1 MAFTDF
7 SFETAVK
14 TFNLEVS
21 RDGLFTDVPEVT
33 PSGWLLE
40 TLKRGQDVAFNS
52 EKSRSEYMIAPVLL
66 EVKVMFN
73 GLAVFSGQ
81 RLDVDSSRGLT
92 GECDYIIA
100 KSATV
105 PLLQTPI
112 LSVVEAT
119 QAREVHLWGQ
129 EAKRQDIEMGYGQ
142 TVAQMVAALEF
153 NQRDSSPLPQVY
165 GCITTGE
172 NWQFLRLENSQLVI
186 ENKRHYLSELGSLLG
201 SFKRILEQFL

>member
-7 SFETAVK
+7 SFEAAAK
-14 TFNLEVS
+14 TFDIEVTQAI
-21 RDGLFTDVPEVT
+21 LFADVPVLS
-33 PSGWLLE
+33 PSSWLLE
-40 TLKRGQDVAFNS
+40 TLKRGKPLAFNS

-66 EVKVMFN
+66 EVKGMFADI
-73 GLAVFSGQ
+73 AVFSGQ

-92 GECDYIIA
+92 GECDFIIA
-100 KSATV
+100 KNATV
-105 PLLQTPI
+105 PLLKAPI
-112 LSVVEAT
+112 LSVV
-119 QAREVHLWGQ
+119 

-153 NQRDSSPLPQVY
+153 NQRDARPLTVVY

-186 ENKRHYLSELGSLLG
+186 DDRRYYLSELGSLLG
-201 SFKRILEQFL
+201 GFQRILEQFL